1 MKKKTTVVAVSALL
15 VSATLAITS
24 IYHGRMA
31 LALKKTLNDAYSI
44 NAFQAIKNNPSAN
57 VTLNTINNNEINMTT
72 SGLSVN
78 GDNLVLAA
86 GGYLEVARD
95 ELHPFNN
102 GIAGLTSL
110 TTDMVGRIE
119 YSYPDQLYVVDDA
132 IDGNYTFP
140 ESVKPSYFKLYNDS
154 ENPVELSSLTIN
166 YSCTETTSSVIAGAG
181 AYTLANGVATST
193 ATNTTFTI
201 PIEARRGIVSY
212 KVLIPNESTESFA
225 GVVVGLKYTDEHWW
239 EKTDENPVSYMFSA
253 ISGAGKGAWAS
264 MSANYGWSWC
274 DGTVSRHTVHTFSSQ
289 EFNDF
294 EITFDCDNNI
304 YSLYQSNQLV
314 AAAKTARSITGNKF
328 GVRFGNAV
336 GMQIKDI
343 KITLNKDFVAEQPHK
358 FSNGSNDGFYIHR
371 ENGSNVY
378 QTSLNNAIMWWTREI
393 PTTGTI
399 TWDHTANSPCT
410 FYNEGLA
417 FSSNSGASATGSGDN
432 MIAIIGSANTNTS
445 FSMSGRYFNITDN
458 KYEQGWMSNRQK
470 INYLSDNTTLHLKM
484 EYDLENI
491 TFKLY
496 YRATEN
502 DDWTFHYTF
511 SNDNT
516 TRNYA
521 GMKFLGIRAGYTH
534 NNTDGLFTLTISN
547 LVVNG
552 VAW

>member
-1 MKKKTTVVAVSALL
+1 MKKSAYFVVLAIATVAISLLSSFAVSHVDMFRL
-15 VSATLAITS
+15 SKAT
-24 IYHGRMA
+24 
-31 LALKKTLNDAYSI
+31 NAYAI
-44 NAFQAIKNNPSAN
+44 NAFDFAKLNPATN
-57 VTLNTINNNEINMTT
+57 VVLSTNNNNSINMTT
-72 SGLSVN
+72 SGLSVSGN
-78 GDNLVLAA
+78 KLILAP

-95 ELHPFNN
+95 DELPFKNAIN
-102 GIAGLTSL
+102 GLTSIE
-110 TTDMVGRIE
+110 TDMVGRIE

-132 IDGNYTFP
+132 IDCNYTFP

-225 GVVVGLKYTDEHWW
+225 GVVVGLNYTDEHWW

-294 EITFDCDNNI
+294 EITFDCNNNI

-314 AAAKTARSITGNKF
+314 AAAKTSRSITGNKF

-358 FSNGSNDGFYIHR
+358 ISNGSNDGFYIHR

-399 TWDHTANSPCT
+399 TWDHTADSPCT

-534 NNTDGLFTLTISN
+534 NNTGGSFTLTISN

>member
-1 MKKKTTVVAVSALL
+1 MKKSAYFVVLATAAVAISLLSSFAVSHVDMLRLSKA
-15 VSATLAITS
+15 A
-24 IYHGRMA
+24 
-31 LALKKTLNDAYSI
+31 NAYAI
-44 NAFQAIKNNPSAN
+44 NAFDFAKLNPSTN
-57 VTLNTINNNEINMTT
+57 VVLSTNNNNSINMTT
-72 SGLSVN
+72 SGLSVSGN
-78 GDNLVLAA
+78 KLILAP
-86 GGYLEVARD
+86 GGYLEVARND
-95 ELHPFNN
+95 ELPFKNAIN
-102 GIAGLTSL
+102 GLTSIE
-110 TTDMVGRIE
+110 TDMVGRIE
-119 YSYPDQLYVVDDA
+119 YSYLDQLYIVDDA
-132 IDGNYTFP
+132 LAGPFSFP
-140 ESVKPSYFKLYNDS
+140 ADVKPSFFKLYNDD
-154 ENPVELSSLTIN
+154 ENPVEISSLLIN
-166 YSCTETTSSVIAGAG
+166 YSCEETTSSVIAGAG

-225 GVVVGLKYTDEHWW
+225 GVVVGLNYTDEHWW

-294 EITFDCDNNI
+294 EITFDCNNNI

-314 AAAKTARSITGNKF
+314 AAAKTSRSITGNKF

-371 ENGSNVY
+371 EDGSNVY

-399 TWDHTANSPCT
+399 TWDHTADSPCT

-417 FSSNSGASATGSGDN
+417 FSSNSGASATGSGEN

-458 KYEQGWMSNRQK
+458 KYEQGWMSNRLK